1 MVSFQTKIRLLKK
14 FFCKKLTYCK
24 NCIYRLSLV
33 IQTERIT
40 AKPNDFDE
48 FLKTNNY
55 RRIKFI
61 KLMSYKKFVNVFT

>member
-24 NCIYRLSLV
+24 NYIYSLLLV
-33 IQTERIT
+33 VQTERVV
-40 AKPNDFDE
+40 AKPNYFDE

-55 RRIKFI
+55 RKIKFI
-61 KLMSYKKFVNVFT
+61 KLMSYKKIVNVFT